1 MSYRHIIF
9 SAPALLDGQFPAY
22 RADEALA
29 WLRARDVSV
38 SVIGYADDGAWK
50 DKLTRTGM
58 DGFFQGNVH
67 EGTNVTSI
75 TEMSSYWDAIKASGI
90 EARETMA
97 IVSDVE
103 SVRRARNGGVG
114 KIIGYAG
121 NLKVKFDSVAPHEE
135 SLSRVGAHHTIN
147 NYAQLPDL
155 YTNIKPLAHP
165 QWHPIK
171 QAK

>member
-1 MSYRHIIF
+1 MNYRHIIF
-9 SAPALLDGQFPAY
+9 SASALVDGTRPTY
-22 RADEALA
+22 RADEALS
-29 WLRARDVSV
+29 WLRDQDVGV
-38 SVIGYADDGAWK
+38 SVIGYTEDGPWQSNLAK
-50 DKLTRTGM
+50 AGLDV
-58 DGFFQGNVH
+58 FFQGRVH
-67 EGTNVTSI
+67 EGRNVTSI
-75 TEMSSYWDAIKASGI
+75 VQMSSYWDVIKPSGI

-97 IVSDVE
+97 IVSDIE

-114 KIIGYAG
+114 KIIGYTG
-121 NLKVKFDSVAPHEE
+121 SLQVSFGGVAALED